1 MRTNT
6 IYAVY
11 SNRAAGCRFIFVE
24 EEEGE
29 GVTEMEL
36 YGFGPSTQAYAI
48 AQTLQLY
55 TKEQF
60 DVQLISKSDFK
71 KRFKGFQQVKSV
83 LGE

>member
-11 SNRAAGCRFIFVE
+11 SKKVDGCRFIFV
-24 EEEGE
+24 EEGE

>member
-11 SNRAAGCRFIFVE
+11 SNRDGSCRFIFVE

-36 YGFGPSTQAYAI
+36 YGFGPSTQAYVI
-48 AQTLQLY
+48 AQTLQVY

>member
-1 MRTNT
+1 MRINT
-6 IYAVY
+6 IYGVY
-11 SNRAAGCRFIFVE
+11 SKKEDGHRLILVE
-24 EEEGE
+24 EAENE
-29 GVTEMEL
+29 GVTRMEL
-36 YGFGPSTQAYAI
+36 YGFGPATQAYAI